1 MFSGDLQFYLS
12 RLLYR
17 RRGQKKKKKHFH
29 RSTIEQKEKYET
41 FLIATSNVTALP
53 LIPLVEDEFLPI
65 SEQKRQSYW
74 DTGAKLARRGFQSCF
89 LHSARS
95 KICPERQSVG

>member
-1 MFSGDLQFYLS
+1 MFSGDRQFSFGQAALLQS
-12 RLLYR
+12 RR
-17 RRGQKKKKKHFH
+17 KKKQ
-29 RSTIEQKEKYET
+29 RSTIGQKEKYET

-65 SEQKRQSYW
+65 SEQKRQSNW